1 MNVEVDRSVTN
12 SGIVFNY
19 SVVIPV
25 YKNEASL
32 HELIKRLEDTF
43 AGIPTSTEVI
53 FVIDGSPDSS
63 AETLHSLA
71 KSSRLNIKVVTHS
84 RNFGSF
90 AAIRSGLRMA
100 KGSLVGVMS
109 ADLQEDPSIVL
120 KLFRT
125 LEIEEADIAFGVRIF
140 RSDPFFSKVVS
151 SAYWRLYR
159 MLINRDIPKGGVD
172 VFACRKEVL
181 MQINSM
187 REVNTSLIGL
197 LYWVGYRRVY
207 VDYERSLREHGKSTW
222 TFKKKLKYM
231 ADSVFS
237 FSDLPIRIVRG
248 LGIVGFMFSIPYGTF
263 LVIASV
269 AGKVEVPGYAPIMLA
284 ITFGNSSILIALSI
298 LGSYLWRT
306 FENSQGR
313 PIAVITTRAGIG
325 AN

>member
-1 MNVEVDRSVTN
+1 MDAEVDRTKKDN
-12 SGIVFNY
+12 AIVFDY
-19 SVVIPV
+19 SFVIPV
-25 YKNEASL
+25 YKNEESL
-32 HELIKRLEDTF
+32 LELLSTLEDTL
-43 AGIPTSTEVI
+43 AGKPFSTEII

-63 AETLHSLA
+63 AETLHSIA

-90 AAIRSGLRMA
+90 AAIRSGLSLA
-100 KGSLVGVMS
+100 EGSLVGVMS
-109 ADLQEDPSIVL
+109 ADLQEDPLVVL
-120 KLFRT
+120 KLFRS
-125 LEIEEADIAFGVRIF
+125 LEIEEADIAFGVRMF
-140 RSDPFFSKVVS
+140 RNDPFFSKLVS
-151 SAYWRLYR
+151 SSYWHLYR
-159 MLINRDIPKGGVD
+159 RLINRDIPKGGVD
-172 VFACRKEVL
+172 VFACRREVL
-181 MQINSM
+181 TQINSM

-207 VDYERSLREHGKSTW
+207 VEYERNLRKHGKSSW

-248 LGIVGFMFSIPYGTF
+248 LGIVGFMFSIFYGTF
-263 LVIASV
+263 LVIASI

-298 LGSYLWRT
+298 LGSYLWRVY
-306 FENSQGR
+306 ENSQGR
-313 PIAVITTRAGIG
+313 PVAVITTQTGIG